1 MEHAWCRDPS
11 RDERVRAAEDGRNRP
26 LPTLEQC
33 IEQAKQAA
41 MAAGVKEAFIQSD
54 TGWVPLTREHLRRL
68 EQMIPKSVSASSP
81 VEQENKG
88 DGMRTE
94 RVTLEV
100 THDWRDSP
108 CDWDWDEMLR
118 FKTNILADHESVRV
132 VDDCCLDRINMGEI
146 IRQRDAAIRG
156 RDEIRQSWLRS
167 EESGTRLLAERNA
180 ALDDAD
186 ALRKRVAELEAASGG
201 GEGA

>member
-11 RDERVRAAEDGRNRP
+11 RDERVRAAEDGRDRP
-26 LPTLEQC
+26 LPTLGEC
-33 IEQAKQAA
+33 IETSFS
-41 MAAGVKEAFIQSD
+41 AGVRDSFRKVEEA
-54 TGWVPLTREHLRRL
+54 WA
-68 EQMIPKSVSASSP
+68 MIPKSVSASSP
-81 VEQENKG
+81 VEPENKAN
-88 DGMRTE
+88 GMRTE
-94 RVTLEV
+94 RITLEV

-146 IRQRDAAIRG
+146 IRQRDAALRE
-156 RDEIRQSWLRS
+156 RDAHKEEYYKLR
-167 EESGTRLLAERNA
+167 A
-180 ALDDAD
+180 ARITQALTAD
-186 ALRKRVAELEAASGG
+186 RFASAVQEADTLKARVAALEAASGG

>member
-1 MEHAWCRDPS
+1 MTHAWCRDTS
-11 RDERVRAAEDGRNRP
+11 RDERVRAAEDGRDRP
-26 LPTLEQC
+26 LPTLEEC
-33 IEQAKQAA
+33 IETAFS
-41 MAAGVKEAFIQSD
+41 AGVRDSFRKVEEA
-54 TGWVPLTREHLRRL
+54 WA
-68 EQMIPKSVSASSP
+68 MIPKSVSASSP
-81 VEQENKG
+81 VEPENKAN
-88 DGMRTE
+88 GMRTE
-94 RVTLEV
+94 RITLEV

-146 IRQRDAAIRG
+146 IRQRDAAIRE

-180 ALDDAD
+180 ALDAAD
-186 ALRKRVAELEAASGG
+186 GLRKRVAELEAASGG
-201 GEGA
+201 GEGG